1 MSEADQTKKSM
12 PRRFVNLSTR
22 LLILTVSFVMLAEV
36 LIWTPS
42 IARFRLAYMEDY
54 IGRAHLAMLALN
66 AMPETQPN
74 QDLENELLF
83 QTDALAIIVAREDRK
98 MLMVGGDMPPAV
110 DLTVDMRD
118 ISFVGLVFDAFDTML
133 RTDNRVIRAVGMP
146 PRQPDAVVEV
156 LFEERTMRN
165 AMFDFSARILNLS
178 IVISL
183 ITATMVYISLQWM
196 IVRPIQRITGSM
208 VSFRDNPEDATKI
221 IAPTGRSDEIGT
233 AQLEL
238 AEMQRQV
245 QLSLKQQGR
254 LAALGG
260 AMARIN
266 HDLRNTLATA
276 VLVSDKLQYIEDPE
290 VKRVTP
296 RLMKAIDRAIDLCR
310 QTLNYAADDALV
322 LRPRRFG
329 LYDLIEEVRSNLS
342 LSDDFSE
349 TVWNINIDPE
359 LDIVADRRHLLRGIT
374 NLCSNAVQAGSEK
387 LTITSKISDETIIV
401 DVADNGPG
409 LSEKAREN
417 LFKPFSSSSR
427 KGGTGLGLVIVRDIV
442 HEHGG
447 EITLTQ
453 SDENGTTFQIVL
465 PSDIK
470 EHPSPITDEI

>member
-1 MSEADQTKKSM
+1 
-12 PRRFVNLSTR
+12 
-22 LLILTVSFVMLAEV
+22 
-36 LIWTPS
+36 
-42 IARFRLAYMEDY
+42 MEDY
-54 IGRAHLAMLALN
+54 IGCAHLAILALN

-83 QTDALAIIVAREDRK
+83 QTDALAIIVAREDRM
-98 MLMVGGDMPPAV
+98 MLMVGGDMPLAV

-178 IVISL
+178 IVISF

-196 IVRPIQRITGSM
+196 IVRPIQRITRSM
-208 VSFRDNPEDATKI
+208 VSFSDNTEDATKI

-254 LAALGG
+254 MAALGG
-260 AMARIN
+260 AMAKIN

-296 RLMKAIDRAIDLCR
+296 RLMKAIDRAIDLFR

-329 LYDLIEEVRSNLS
+329 LYDPIEEVRSNLS

-349 TVWNINIDPE
+349 TVWDINIDPE
-359 LDIVADRRHLLRGIT
+359 LDIVADRRHLLRGIA
-374 NLCSNAVQAGSEK
+374 NLCSNAVQAGGAK
-387 LTITSKISDETIIV
+387 LIITSRFSDETIII
-401 DVADNGPG
+401 DVTDNGPG

-427 KGGTGLGLVIVRDIV
+427 KGGTGLGLVIVHDIV

-447 EITLTQ
+447 EITLTR
-453 SDENGTTFQIVL
+453 SDENGTTFQIIL
-465 PSDIK
+465 PSDIE

>member
-1 MSEADQTKKSM
+1 MSETDNTEKKP
-12 PRRFVNLSTR
+12 PRRFINLSAR

-42 IARFRLAYMEDY
+42 IARFRLTYMDDF

-110 DLTVDMRD
+110 DMTVDLRNVT
-118 ISFVGLVFDAFDTML
+118 FFGLVFDAFDTLL
-133 RTDNRVIRAVGMP
+133 RTDNRVIRAVGTP

-156 LFEERTMRN
+156 LFEEQTMRN
-165 AMFDFSARILNLS
+165 AMYDFSARILNLS
-178 IVISL
+178 IIISF

-196 IVRPIQRITGSM
+196 IVRPIQRITRSM
-208 VSFRDNPEDATKI
+208 VKFRDNPEDATKI
-221 IAPTGRSDEIGT
+221 IEPSGRRDEIGM
-233 AQLEL
+233 AQSEL

-245 QLSLKQQGR
+245 QSSLKQQGR

-260 AMARIN
+260 AMAKIN

-310 QTLNYAADDALV
+310 QTLNYAADDALT

-329 LYDLIEEVRSNLS
+329 LFDLIDEVRSNVM
-342 LSDDFSE
+342 LSDEYAE
-349 TVWNINIDPE
+349 TTWEIDIDPDLE
-359 LDIVADRRHLLRGIT
+359 IIADRRHLLRGIT
-374 NLCSNAVQAGSEK
+374 NLCSNSLQATSSK
-387 LTITSKISDETIIV
+387 LSISAHRSDQSIAI
-401 DVADNGPG
+401 DIADNGPG
-409 LSEKAREN
+409 LSEQAREN

-427 KGGTGLGLVIVRDIV
+427 KGGTGLGLVIARDIV
-442 HEHGG
+442 HAHGG
-447 EITLTQ
+447 DIMMLQ
-453 SDENGTTFQIVL
+453 SNEDGTIFQIVI
-465 PSDIK
+465 PGDIE

>member
-1 MSEADQTKKSM
+1 MSETDDTESTP
-12 PRRFVNLSTR
+12 PRRFVNLSIR

-36 LIWTPS
+36 LIWAPS

-83 QTDALAIIVAREDRK
+83 QTDALAIIVAREGRK

-118 ISFVGLVFDAFDTML
+118 VSFFGLIFDAFDVMV
-133 RTDNRVIRAVGMP
+133 RSDNRVIRAIGMP

-156 LFEERTMRN
+156 LFEEQTMRK

-178 IVISL
+178 IVISF
-183 ITATMVYISLQWM
+183 ITASMVYISLQWM
-196 IVRPIQRITGSM
+196 IVRPIQRITRSM
-208 VSFRDNPEDATKI
+208 MRFRDNPEDVSKI
-221 IAPTGRSDEIGT
+221 VEATGRSDEIGT
-233 AQLEL
+233 AQFEL

-245 QLSLKQQGR
+245 QSSLKQQGR

-260 AMARIN
+260 AMAKIN

-296 RLMKAIDRAIDLCR
+296 RLMKAIDRAIDLCS

-322 LRPRRFG
+322 LRPRKFG

-342 LSDDFSE
+342 LSDDFAE
-349 TVWNINIDPE
+349 TVWDINVAPGV
-359 LDIVADRRHLLRGIT
+359 DIVADRRHLLRGIA
-374 NLCSNAVQAGSEK
+374 NLCSNAVQAGG
-387 LTITSKISDETIIV
+387 TKISISAETSDGTFNI

-442 HEHGG
+442 HGHGG
-447 EITLTQ
+447 EVIMIR
-453 SDENGTTFQIVL
+453 SDADGTTFRIVL
-465 PSDIK
+465 PDDIK
-470 EHPSPITDEI
+470 EHPSKFNDDI